1 MNRSLVPTI
10 LILGTAAA
18 MWSCGIDRLVGGM
31 AQNYEY
37 TKLVVTHPVY
47 SDLENKSVAVI
58 VDVDL
63 VTLYEHPDVAVAI
76 GANVSRRLSTN
87 VPGIKVVSPALV
99 SQWQFRTPQWS
110 AMPYGEIVRKLN
122 VDRIVHIDV
131 HEFRLHPPGNQ
142 WLWDGLCGA
151 NVGIIERDG
160 YDPDSYVDTFNVTVA
175 FPDMRGVTRENASA
189 QGVQRGLLT
198 LFTRKTSW
206 LFFTHLEPKFPDQ
219 YNGPIEEGRYDG
231 T

>member
-1 MNRSLVPTI
+1 MTRLLVLTI
-10 LILGTAAA
+10 VTLGAAST
-18 MWSCGIDRLVGGM
+18 MFSCAVGKLVGGM
-31 AQNYEY
+31 MQNYEY
-37 TKLVVTHPVY
+37 TKQVVTYPAY
-47 SDLENKSVAVI
+47 QDLENKSVAVI
-58 VDVDL
+58 VDVDM
-63 VTLYEHPDVAVAI
+63 VTLYEHPDVAVSIA
-76 GANVSRRLSTN
+76 ANVSRRLAKN
-87 VPGIKVVSPALV
+87 VPGIKVVPSALV
-99 SQWQFRTPQWS
+99 IQWQFRTPQWN
-110 AMPYGEIVRKLN
+110 AMPYGEVAQRLN

-175 FPDMRGVTRENASA
+175 FPDMQGVTRENASA

-231 T
+231 K